1 VLNAARYFKG
11 QQTKQEDNKE
21 RSHAFKWSLSEDDSR
36 KDYKRGTL
44 EMERLRTCPLLSS
57 HFLNLESSK
66 RIATTAITRT
76 MNSSPTAPRTP
87 SRLHH
92 LRNNDQG
99 RMCAQE
105 QPSQEAFLSIVQD
118 ERHGIRRVSGGYHAG
133 MTSVSTEY
141 HTSIF

>member
-66 RIATTAITRT
+66 RIATTAITRIPGT
-76 MNSSPTAPRTP
+76 LRSLRRETAPIAHHEFLSYCTSDTITP
-87 SRLHH
+87 SPF
-92 LRNNDQG
+92 
-99 RMCAQE
+99 AQ
-105 QPSQEAFLSIVQD
+105 Q
-118 ERHGIRRVSGGYHAG
+118 
-133 MTSVSTEY
+133 
-141 HTSIF
+141 